1 MKLSRENVRS
11 VLHEC
16 GPMTMRE
23 LSKFFPDV
31 PYQNVGSAISAMRKR
46 VAERQIYIASWT
58 REGIGRKYLRAVY
71 ALGKKR
77 DARKPPVFTE
87 QERSQARRDRQRVQM
102 PQVAVTSVFNWGQHE
117 QR

>member
-31 PYQNVGSAISAMRKR
+31 PYQNVGSAISAMRLR
-46 VAERQIYIASWT
+46 VQTKQVYIYSWT

-71 ALGKKR
+71 AVGDKR
-77 DARKPPVFTE
+77 DARKPPVISDY
-87 QERSQARRDRQRVQM
+87 ERKKAYREKKRI
-102 PQVAVTSVFNWGQHE
+102 PQVAVNSVFTWGQ
-117 QR
+117 QQ